1 MLKNAAM
8 AFGIVFVLIGIL
20 GFVPGITNSDHMLLG
35 FFHVDTLH
43 NIIHLASGIAALAL
57 MSSTTNAKL
66 YFQIFGVVYAL
77 VTILG
82 FVQYNDTQLL
92 GFLATNPADDYLH
105 LVIAIAALYLGFGT
119 KEAAVA

>member
-20 GFVPGITNSDHMLLG
+20 GFVPGITSNGMLLG
-35 FFHVDTLH
+35 IFHVDTLH

-77 VTILG
+77 VTIIG
-82 FVQYNDTQLL
+82 FVQYNETLLL
-92 GFLATNPADDYLH
+92 GFLATNPADDFLH
-105 LVIAIAALYLGFGT
+105 LVIAIAALYLGYGT
-119 KEAAVA
+119 REAAVA